1 MGQFPSSVHVETVV
15 LLGRKKSTDDI
26 VYAYVDYEPKD
37 SDYLKDMKGSATYRE
52 IKAWVKEQYGL
63 SVSSLYI
70 AQVKDKCGFEKRE
83 NFNLGEEGH
92 RVPTCPPEK
101 EEVIMAAF
109 RHFNML

>member
-1 MGQFPSSVHVETVV
+1 
-15 LLGRKKSTDDI
+15 
-26 VYAYVDYEPKD
+26 
-37 SDYLKDMKGSATYRE
+37 MKGSATYRE

-83 NFNLGEEGH
+83 NFNLGAEGH

-101 EEVIMAAF
+101 EEAIMGAF

>member
-1 MGQFPSSVHVETVV
+1 MFPMTVHVETVV
-15 LLGRKKSTDDI
+15 LLGRKKSTEDI

-83 NFNLGEEGH
+83 NFNLGAEGH

-101 EEVIMAAF
+101 EEAIMAAF
-109 RHFNML
+109 RHFNMV